1 MFRHALAAV
10 IEFSISQ
17 YNPINSSPTISGTG
31 AVSIPPAAFRL
42 RNKRVKSASSPY
54 RIRPHRSAPESSGER
69 MNFPGFILSPAGFAM
84 PGGGSPF
91 CPDLRIVPLRHR
103 KRPAPRPPAVSAE
116 KQAQYRP
123 RPHFPHPLRAVPP
136 PAPSEPRRGTSRSSY
151 DGLRSRRNP
160 SVPLVFRSRAGR
172 NVPPGIDARGHR
184 LPASHAARRLPPAFR
199 TCRPKPVRA
208 S

>member
-1 MFRHALAAV
+1 
-10 IEFSISQ
+10 
-17 YNPINSSPTISGTG
+17 
-31 AVSIPPAAFRL
+31 
-42 RNKRVKSASSPY
+42 
-54 RIRPHRSAPESSGER
+54 
-69 MNFPGFILSPAGFAM
+69 MNFPGFILPPAGFAM
-84 PGGGSPF
+84 PSGESPF

-116 KQAQYRP
+116 KQAQHRP

-172 NVPPGIDARGHR
+172 NVPPGIDARQTPTSGI
-184 LPASHAARRLPPAFR
+184 ARRTTSPPRFPHMPAETGSGIVKPEGTESSVPGERKRPGHPPTARHGATFR
-199 TCRPKPVRA
+199 NRQARFGRIRPRVERFPFVRDFFV
-208 S
+208 SLTSS